1 LKKSN
6 LQQQI
11 DVKSDG
17 RASEEYAEVR
27 VGSLYTSLATEPP
40 GGHIPEAGPRL
51 IDSAASLVSTAKQCS
66 GEWWLPEDPTLLSI
80 HKVSSMAAARL
91 FEGTP
96 HRLLEGA
103 ENFGRS
109 RFRLPEWWTR
119 KLSVSCTWGDGGD
132 ESNGGA

>member
-1 LKKSN
+1 M
-6 LQQQI
+6 
-11 DVKSDG
+11 KSDG

-40 GGHIPEAGPRL
+40 EGTYLKLDH
-51 IDSAASLVSTAKQCS
+51 SAASLVSTAKRCS

-91 FEGTP
+91 FEGAL

-103 ENFGRS
+103 ESFVRS
-109 RFRLPEWWTR
+109 DSGSLSGG
-119 KLSVSCTWGDGGD
+119 LSVSCTWGDGGD

>member
-1 LKKSN
+1 M
-6 LQQQI
+6 
-11 DVKSDG
+11 KSDG

-51 IDSAASLVSTAKQCS
+51 IDSAASLVSTAKRCS

-80 HKVSSMAAARL
+80 HKVSSVAAARL
-91 FEGTP
+91 FEGAL

-103 ENFGRS
+103 ESFVRS
-109 RFRLPEWWTR
+109 DSGSLSGG
-119 KLSVSCTWGDGGD
+119 LSVSCTWGDGGD